1 VRVKVD
7 DTRARLL
14 KAAAEIFAEQGFEKA
29 TIRQICTRAAANVA
43 LINYHFGDKLE
54 LFTEVL
60 RSSIVR
66 PEPAAPPKPAPCA
79 NPEEALR
86 QMIHLMVE
94 RAFETSDEASLRFR
108 LMMHEFFQPTAATA
122 RVVDEVLRP
131 VYDRLRE
138 MVAAILKLPLDDE
151 KTRLCVHSIL
161 GQVAHYSH
169 STTMLNRLWPE
180 LTMTPGQRDR
190 IANHIADF
198 TLAYLHARQAGLPV
212 E

>member
-1 VRVKVD
+1 MD

-29 TIRQICTRAAANVA
+29 TIRQICNRAVANVA
-43 LINYHFGDKLE
+43 LINYYFGDKLE
-54 LFTEVL
+54 LFTQVL
-60 RSSIVR
+60 RSSMNRGEPGQPPRLVVAFE
-66 PEPAAPPKPAPCA
+66 PER
-79 NPEEALR
+79 ALR
-86 QMIHLMVE
+86 QMIRMMVE
-94 RAFETSDEASLRFR
+94 RAFETGDEASLRFR
-108 LMMHEFFQPTAATA
+108 LMMHEFVQPTAATA

-138 MVAAILKLPLDDE
+138 IVAAILQLPADHE

-169 STTMLNRLWPE
+169 STPMLTRLWPE
-180 LTMTPGQRDR
+180 LTMTPEQRDR

-198 TLAYLHARQAGLPV
+198 TLAYLHKSPSPPS
-212 E
+212 

>member
-1 VRVKVD
+1 MPVKVD

-29 TIRQICTRAAANVA
+29 TIRQICSRAAANVA

-60 RSSIVR
+60 RSSMTR
-66 PEPAAPPKPAPCA
+66 AEPAPKPAPPFA
-79 NPEEALR
+79 QPDQALR
-86 QMIHLMVE
+86 QMIRLMVE
-94 RAFETSDEASLRFR
+94 RAFETSDQASLRFR
-108 LMMHEFFQPTAATA
+108 LMMHEFVQPSVATA
-122 RVVDEVLRP
+122 CVVDQVLRP

-138 MVAAILKLPLDDE
+138 IVAAILELSPDHE
-151 KTRLCVHSIL
+151 KTRLCVHSVL

-169 STTMLNRLWPE
+169 STPVLTRLWPD
-180 LTMTPGQRDR
+180 LKMTPEQRDR

-198 TLAYLHARQAGLPV
+198 TLTYLHTARAGVRV

>member
-1 VRVKVD
+1 VD

-29 TIRQICTRAAANVA
+29 TIRQICNRAAANVA
-43 LINYHFGDKLE
+43 LINYYFGDKLE
-54 LFTEVL
+54 LFTQVL
-60 RSSIVR
+60 RSSMNRSEPGQPPRLVVAVV
-66 PEPAAPPKPAPCA
+66 PEP
-79 NPEEALR
+79 ALR
-86 QMIHLMVE
+86 QMIRMMVE
-94 RAFETSDEASLRFR
+94 RAFETGDEASLRFR
-108 LMMHEFFQPTAATA
+108 LMMHEFVQPTAATP

-138 MVAAILKLPLDDE
+138 IVAAILGLPADHE

-169 STTMLNRLWPE
+169 STPMLTRLWPE
-180 LTMTPGQRDR
+180 LTMTPEQRDR

-198 TLAYLHARQAGLPV
+198 TMAYLHAARVAVGV

>member
-1 VRVKVD
+1 MD

-29 TIRQICTRAAANVA
+29 TIRQICNRAVANVA
-43 LINYHFGDKLE
+43 LINYYFGDKLE
-54 LFTEVL
+54 LFTQVL
-60 RSSIVR
+60 RSSMNRGEPGQVPR
-66 PEPAAPPKPAPCA
+66 LVVAFEPER
-79 NPEEALR
+79 ALR
-86 QMIHLMVE
+86 QMIRMMVE
-94 RAFETSDEASLRFR
+94 RAFETGDEASLRFR
-108 LMMHEFFQPTAATA
+108 LMMHEFVQPTAATA

-138 MVAAILKLPLDDE
+138 IVAAILQLPADHE

-169 STTMLNRLWPE
+169 STPMLTRLWPE
-180 LTMTPGQRDR
+180 LTMTPEQRDR

-198 TLAYLHARQAGLPV
+198 TLAYLHKLPSPPS
-212 E
+212 